1 MRVCI
6 KYLVE
11 SLVKTNNKITG
22 SNNITLRKGNIKLYG
37 FDKISIYKE
46 LIEALSN
53 KRLIQWKKNY
63 IYNV

>member
-22 SNNITLRKGNIKLYG
+22 SNNITLRKGDIKLYG

-53 KRLIQWKKNY
+53 KRLIQ
-63 IYNV
+63 

>member
-46 LIEALSN
+46 LSEALSN
-53 KRLIQWKKNY
+53 KRLIQ
-63 IYNV
+63 

>member
-37 FDKISIYKE
+37 FDKICFYKE

-53 KRLIQWKKNY
+53 NRLIQ
-63 IYNV
+63 

>member
-37 FDKISIYKE
+37 FDKVSIYKE

-53 KRLIQWKKNY
+53 KRLIQ
-63 IYNV
+63 

>member
-53 KRLIQWKKNY
+53 KRLIQ
-63 IYNV
+63 